1 MNSRHANGKAFGLA
15 LLVGCFTGFAEA
27 SLDDCWTAEVPAQLI
42 DVDGSGKIQGAWNLP
57 RAMIPTRLHRASAPT
72 GILLR
77 GYDLL
82 GARQICA
89 DIGAEQKT
97 QARLVFGGREL
108 LLARQG
114 APAWEWLMVSVDAVA
129 TNLLGGGL
137 TGIFVG
143 GKKTVIGLGLE
154 KASLTDPARLAATLM
169 ESHQARFKPV
179 VLFVSPQHQQRFFE
193 FFSSNPLPGV
203 FLSFDQADVVRDV
216 LNKQARF
223 SSHDRDG
230 ALDYYC
236 Y

>member
-1 MNSRHANGKAFGLA
+1 MNSRHANGKIFGLA

-27 SLDDCWTAEVPAQLI
+27 SLDDCWIAEVPAQLI
-42 DVDGSGKIQGAWNLP
+42 DVDGSGKIQGAWSLP
-57 RAMIPTRLHRASAPT
+57 RALLPSRLRQTSAPT

-82 GARQICA
+82 GAGQICA
-89 DIGAEQKT
+89 DIAAEQQT

-108 LLARQG
+108 LLASQG

-129 TNLLGGGL
+129 TNLLSGGL
-137 TGIFVG
+137 MGIFVG
-143 GKKTVIGLGLE
+143 GDKTVAGQGLE
-154 KASLTDPARLAATLM
+154 KTPLTDPARLAATLM
-169 ESHQARFKPV
+169 ETHQAHFKPV
-179 VLFVSPQHQQRFFE
+179 VLFVSAQYQQRFFE
-193 FFSSNPLPGV
+193 FFSNNPLPGV

-223 SSHDRDG
+223 SSHDRSA